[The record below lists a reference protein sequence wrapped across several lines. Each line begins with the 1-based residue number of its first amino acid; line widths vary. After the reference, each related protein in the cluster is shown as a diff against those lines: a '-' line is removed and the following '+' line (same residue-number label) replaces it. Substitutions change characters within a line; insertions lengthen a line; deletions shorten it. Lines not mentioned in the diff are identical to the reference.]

1 MAVAKT
7 PTVLDV
13 VAFTNTPVDSVFI
26 PNVRLFFG
34 PDGNRNDSLV
44 VSKCAP
50 YDWGRAMTYS
60 IIFVKTDDAE
70 ADFELGLEAL
80 DNGATV
86 GVNTFGFGDNHL
98 YYLGDAA
105 AYEAATNAAL
115 DEEIANAKKM
125 IAPIT
130 PDIQNPNANP
140 TDWLVYKLYRLM
152 GDRANYP
159 SQEED
164 DFADAGGK
172 DYWYQNWMKLTAEKT
187 LQEKQNTIITLQE
200 YEKCLDEML
209 NPTGI
214 DTPAV
219 VEKVVSGN
227 KAIYTIAGVRVQGD
241 GKNLSR
247 GLYIINGKKYVVK

>member
-1 MAVAKT
+1 
-7 PTVLDV
+7 
-13 VAFTNTPVDSVFI
+13 
-26 PNVRLFFG
+26 
-34 PDGNRNDSLV
+34 
-44 VSKCAP
+44 
-50 YDWGRAMTYS
+50 
-60 IIFVKTDDAE
+60 
-70 ADFELGLEAL
+70 
-80 DNGATV
+80 
-86 GVNTFGFGDNHL
+86 
-98 YYLGDAA
+98 
-105 AYEAATNAAL
+105 
-115 DEEIANAKKM
+115 M